1 MIKICYLICLA
12 YSIISREYNASYY
25 KEEVS
30 MNSFQNMTV
39 TSIKDY
45 LATLDILS
53 YPDLIPELKQ
63 DSRSAVQKIAE
74 SLEKKVCARNKEIER
89 IKQMKSIEET
99 YYSRG
104 IQRIGG
110 IDEVGRGPLAGPV
123 VTCVIILKPDSS
135 RLYVNDSKKVSKKNR
150 EVLCQLLL
158 EDAMDYAI
166 GQVDSDVIDDI
177 NILNAT
183 KKAMTDSLT
192 TLSATPE
199 LLLIDA
205 LHLDTRI
212 PQKSIVHGDATS
224 YAIAA
229 ASIVAKVYR
238 DNLMQIY
245 HEEYPE
251 YGFDHNMGYGT
262 TAHIDALRKFGPTP
276 IHRKSFIRNLGM

>member
-1 MIKICYLICLA
+1 MD
-12 YSIISREYNASYY
+12 
-25 KEEVS
+25 
-30 MNSFQNMTV
+30 SFQNMTV

-45 LATLDILS
+45 IAMLDILS
-53 YPDLIPELKQ
+53 YPNLIPELRQ
-63 DSRSAVQKIAE
+63 DSRLAIQKIAE
-74 SLEKKVCARNKEIER
+74 SLEKKVCARNNEIER
-89 IKQMKSIEET
+89 IKQMKSIEEA
-99 YYSRG
+99 YYKRG
-104 IQRIGG
+104 IQKIGG

-135 RLYVNDSKKVSKKNR
+135 RLFVNDSKKVSKKNR
-150 EVLCQLLL
+150 EVLCQQLL

-166 GQVDSDVIDDI
+166 GQVDNDVIDEI

-183 KKAMTDSLT
+183 KKAMTDSLN
-192 TLSATPE
+192 TLSAKPD

-205 LHLDTRI
+205 LHLDTAI
-212 PQKSIVHGDATS
+212 PQKSIIHGDATS

-262 TAHIDALRKFGPTP
+262 AGHIDALRKFGPTP
-276 IHRKSFIRNLGM
+276 IHRISFIQNLGV

>member
-1 MIKICYLICLA
+1 
-12 YSIISREYNASYY
+12 
-25 KEEVS
+25 

-45 LATLDILS
+45 IATLDILL

-63 DSRSAVQKIAE
+63 DSRSAVQKMAE
-74 SLEKKVCARNKEIER
+74 SLEKKVCARNKEIVR
-89 IKQMKSIEET
+89 IKQMKSIEEA
-99 YYSRG
+99 YYNRG
-104 IQRIGG
+104 IQKIGG

-135 RLYVNDSKKVSKKNR
+135 RLFVNDSKKVSKKNR
-150 EVLCQLLL
+150 EVLCQQLL

-166 GQVDSDVIDDI
+166 GQVDSDMIDDI

-183 KKAMTDSLT
+183 KKAMTNSLN
-192 TLSATPE
+192 TLSVKPE

-205 LHLDTRI
+205 LHLNTAI
-212 PQKSIVHGDATS
+212 PQKSIIHGDATS

-262 TAHIDALRKFGPTP
+262 SEHIDALRKFGPTP
-276 IHRKSFIRNLGM
+276 IHRKSFIQNLGV

>member
-1 MIKICYLICLA
+1 MNLFQHMTIK
-12 YSIISREYNASYY
+12 
-25 KEEVS
+25 
-30 MNSFQNMTV
+30 
-39 TSIKDY
+39 SIKDHLTSLGFQAY
-45 LATLDILS
+45 PEVI
-53 YPDLIPELKQ
+53 PDLKA
-63 DSRSAVQKIAE
+63 DSRIAVQKMGE
-74 SLEKKVCARNKEIER
+74 SLEKRVFARNEEIKR
-89 IKQMKSIEET
+89 IGKMKLIEET
-99 YYSRG
+99 YYAKG
-104 IQRIGG
+104 IKKIGG

-135 RLYVNDSKKVSKKNR
+135 RLYVNDSKKVSKKIR
-150 EVLCQLLL
+150 QTLCEQLM
-158 EDAMDYAI
+158 EDALDYAI
-166 GQVDSDVIDDI
+166 GLVDNETIDEI

-192 TLSATPE
+192 TLSQKPE

-205 LHLDTRI
+205 LHINTDI
-212 PQKSIVHGDATS
+212 PQRSIIHGDATS

-262 TAHIDALRKFGPTP
+262 ASHIEAIRKYGPTP
-276 IHRKSFIRNLGM
+276 IHRKSFIQNLGV